1 MLYLI
6 CILICCLVMLTNRNC
21 AKNTIIAFEYKFTA
35 KLLYIN
41 ELSNGD
47 RIGLMEV
54 FSWLCL
60 RSAGRR
66 RAARNYAGRQISVQ
80 PV

>member
-1 MLYLI
+1 ML
-6 CILICCLVMLTNRNC
+6 CILMLPCDASQPQLQTQ
-21 AKNTIIAFEYKFTA
+21 KIQIIACDKFTA

-47 RIGLMEV
+47 RLGLMEV